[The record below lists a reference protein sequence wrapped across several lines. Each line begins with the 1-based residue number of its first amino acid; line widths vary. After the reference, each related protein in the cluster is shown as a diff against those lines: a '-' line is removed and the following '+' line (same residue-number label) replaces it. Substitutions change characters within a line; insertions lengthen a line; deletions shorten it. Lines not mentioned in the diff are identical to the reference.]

1 MFIINEDNS
10 IYVNRGDILF
20 FSVSASDEDGAH
32 HSFAPGDVLRIKVYG
47 KKDAENVVLEKD
59 FPVTESTEQV
69 EIYLGKEDTKIG
81 EVISKP
87 ADYWYE
93 VELNPFDAPQ
103 TIIGYGE
110 EGACLFRLFPEGA
123 DVDEPYDPAPEDF
136 PVVDEALD
144 LTSPRPVANRV
155 IAAELE
161 RIKRDIEE
169 IKAMYKPM

>member
-1 MFIINEDNS
+1 MFIINDDNS

-20 FSVSASDEDGAH
+20 FSVSANDEDGTQH
-32 HSFAPGDVLRIKVYG
+32 VFNQGDVLRIKVYG
-47 KKDAENVVLEKD
+47 KKDAETVYLEKD
-59 FPVTESTEQV
+59 FPVTEDTEEV
-69 EIYLGKEDTKIG
+69 AIYLSKEDTTIG

-87 ADYWYE
+87 TDYWYE
-93 VELNPFDAPQ
+93 VELNPLSAPQ

-123 DVDEPYDPAPEDF
+123 DVEEPYEPAPEDF

-155 IAAELE
+155 IAVEIE
-161 RIKRDIEE
+161 RLKREIQAIKES
-169 IKAMYKPM
+169 MQ

>member
-1 MFIINEDNS
+1 MFIINDDNS

-20 FSVSASDEDGAH
+20 FSVSAYDEDNTPH
-32 HSFAPGDVLRIKVYG
+32 TFAPGDVLRIKVYG

-59 FPVTESTEQV
+59 FPVTETTEEV
-69 EIYLGKEDTKIG
+69 EIYLGKEDTTIE

-87 ADYWYE
+87 KDYWYE
-93 VELNPFDAPQ
+93 VELNPLSAPQ

-123 DVDEPYDPAPEDF
+123 DVDEPYDPDPEDF

-144 LTSPRPVANRV
+144 LTSPRPVANFV
-155 IAAELE
+155 ITAEIE
-161 RIKRDIEE
+161 RLKRE
-169 IKAMYKPM
+169 IQELRDSLQ